1 MGSHKKDHIRLIL
14 AMEPVAQQWQ
24 QRCGRA
30 TSDEDID
37 ALFREFI
44 PLQAEVIGHHADVIP
59 GVAHTVELLRQRGI
73 AIGST
78 TGYTRAVMRT
88 ARETRVAVGT

>member
-1 MGSHKKDHIRLIL
+1 MAATMWPRHLGRRY
-14 AMEPVAQQWQ
+14 
-24 QRCGRA
+24 RC
-30 TSDEDID
+30 
-37 ALFREFI
+37 ALSRIHPFA
-44 PLQAEVIGHHADVIP
+44 AEVIGHHADVIP
-59 GVAHTVELLRQRGI
+59 GVAHTVELLRQRCI